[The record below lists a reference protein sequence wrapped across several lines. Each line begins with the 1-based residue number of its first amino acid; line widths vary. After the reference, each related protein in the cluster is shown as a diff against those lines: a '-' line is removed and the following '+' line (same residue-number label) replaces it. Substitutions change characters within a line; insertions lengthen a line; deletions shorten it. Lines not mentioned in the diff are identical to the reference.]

1 MNELLALINQFRS
14 QPQVCSGRNLPAAP
28 PYAWNGALAN
38 AAARHSGD
46 MALNNFFSHTGSDG
60 SNPGAR
66 IAAAGYS
73 FSSWAEN
80 IAAGSSNARGA
91 FELWRGSTS
100 GHCEAMMSTSWTQVG
115 ASCVAR
121 QGSQYGYYWTLDF
134 GKPR

>member
-1 MNELLALINQFRS
+1 MSELLALINQFRS
-14 QPQVCSGRNLPAAP
+14 QPQLCSGRSLPAAP

-46 MALNNFFSHTGSDG
+46 MAINNFFSHTGSDG
-60 SNPGAR
+60 SSPRTR

-73 FSSWAEN
+73 GEWAEN
-80 IAAGSSNARGA
+80 IAAGVSNAAGA
-91 FELWRGSTS
+91 IALWRSSTM
-100 GHCEAMMSTSWTQVG
+100 GHCDAMMSTTWKEIG

-121 QGSQYGYYWTLDF
+121 QGTQYGYYWTLDF